1 MRKLIICIA
10 AALCLVQPV
19 KALEL
24 VPPTVPEAGRE
35 AMPEQTEALSDGFRE
50 LIGHSMRRFRPDLTE
65 ASRVSLS
72 ILAAV
77 MLVSILK
84 TFSGPVPMV
93 ADLAGTAAIAG
104 NLLLTSD
111 AMIRLGTD
119 TVVELTEYGKLLLP
133 VMTGA
138 LAAQGGVTKSAAVYA
153 GTALFSTVLSS
164 LISGVLIP
172 MTYVFLAL
180 AVGNGALGEDIL
192 KKLRDLMKS
201 IISWSLKTIL
211 TLFTSY
217 IGLAGI
223 VHGTADAAALRA
235 ARAALSTVVPVVG
248 GILSGASEAMLLS
261 AGAVKSAAGIYGI
274 FALLA
279 VFLDPVLRIL
289 AHYWIL
295 KLTGALCSVFGSSRT
310 SGLVTDF
317 SSAMGF
323 LLAMTGSACLML
335 LIAAVSFLK
344 GVG

>member
-84 TFSGPVPMV
+84 TISGPAPMV

-192 KKLRDLMKS
+192 
-201 IISWSLKTIL
+201 
-211 TLFTSY
+211 
-217 IGLAGI
+217 
-223 VHGTADAAALRA
+223 
-235 ARAALSTVVPVVG
+235 
-248 GILSGASEAMLLS
+248 
-261 AGAVKSAAGIYGI
+261 
-274 FALLA
+274 
-279 VFLDPVLRIL
+279 
-289 AHYWIL
+289 
-295 KLTGALCSVFGSSRT
+295 
-310 SGLVTDF
+310 
-317 SSAMGF
+317 
-323 LLAMTGSACLML
+323 
-335 LIAAVSFLK
+335 
-344 GVG
+344 